1 LGVANSRCAALWFAH
16 DHAVLDVPEGRPALF
31 RAPPGKIGPAKQ
43 NDGIGRRLA
52 RRFRSAERAG
62 RDHFR
67 LRTVRVMHVPF
78 AARQHRRVGV
88 TDRRVLRCGQQVE
101 GAARDGGGQK
111 KKDPLIRFH
120 RGHSEVFIALI
131 LIRPA
136 TEALERHARGI
147 AGMATSPGQLWQH
160 PTSNIQRR
168 ISNGSAN
175 LRSLRRWKFV

>member
-1 LGVANSRCAALWFAH
+1 
-16 DHAVLDVPEGRPALF
+16 
-31 RAPPGKIGPAKQ
+31 
-43 NDGIGRRLA
+43 
-52 RRFRSAERAG
+52 
-62 RDHFR
+62 
-67 LRTVRVMHVPF
+67 MHVPF

-136 TEALERHARGI
+136 TEALERHARETAERVYGWDAI
-147 AGMATSPGQLWQH
+147 AERQKHLYE
-160 PTSNIQRR
+160 
-168 ISNGSAN
+168 N
-175 LRSLRRWKFV
+175 LLT